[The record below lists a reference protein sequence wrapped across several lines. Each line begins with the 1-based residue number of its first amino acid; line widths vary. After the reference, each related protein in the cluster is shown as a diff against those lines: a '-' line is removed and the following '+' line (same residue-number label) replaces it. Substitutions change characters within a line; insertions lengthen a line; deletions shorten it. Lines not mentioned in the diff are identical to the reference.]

1 MRLIENN
8 LNVITF
14 QLYECD
20 LFFMTLD
27 EVSNYVFI
35 AHLNPL
41 KEFPLFLI
49 MFYLNSCKYDE
60 IKI

>member
-27 EVSNYVFI
+27 EVSKYVFI

-41 KEFPLFLI
+41 KNAHYF
-49 MFYLNSCKYDE
+49 
-60 IKI
+60 

>member
-41 KEFPLFLI
+41 KKIPTISNNLLFKF
-49 MFYLNSCKYDE
+49 MQV
-60 IKI
+60 

>member
-27 EVSNYVFI
+27 EVSKYVFI

-41 KEFPLFLI
+41 KKFPLFLI